1 MRYDPG
7 FSQGRVTAIRDAAR
21 GVREIEIAPE
31 RGALPYAAGSH
42 IDLRVPLEH
51 FPAKWMPVCVAK
63 MRPDKEIEPR
73 SDSIGTEKA
82 LGAGDIRSYS
92 LVGEPSGGTYRIA
105 VKAQSRSRGG
115 SLFMWSLET
124 GDRIDITSPIA
135 GFELGLAAPAYLMI
149 AGGIGITPLIGM
161 AAILARRGVPFR
173 FCYAGRSRAEMAY
186 LGELQAMLGERLQ
199 IFAADE
205 GRRIDLRRE
214 IAGLCPN
221 AELYLCGPMRLLAD
235 ARHIW
240 TEDGRAPAALRFET
254 FGSSG
259 GFESVP
265 FLVQLPRLGID
276 VRVPENVS
284 MLDALEGAGVEVLAD
299 CRRGECGLC
308 ALDVIE
314 ADGMIDHRDV
324 FFSDCEKRKS
334 RKICA
339 CVSRVSGGHIV
350 IDPPYR
356 PD

>member
-7 FSQGRVTAIRDAAR
+7 FSQGRVTAIRDVAC

-42 IDLRVPLEH
+42 IDLRVPLN
-51 FPAKWMPVCVAK
+51 V
-63 MRPDKEIEPR
+63 
-73 SDSIGTEKA
+73 
-82 LGAGDIRSYS
+82 GDIRSYS
-92 LVGEPSGGTYRIA
+92 LVGEPSGGAYRIA

-115 SLFMWSLET
+115 SLFMWSLKPD
-124 GDRIDITSPIA
+124 DRIDVTAPIA
-135 GFELGLAAPAYLMI
+135 GFELGLAAPAYLLI

-161 AAILARRGVPFR
+161 AAILARHGLPLRV
-173 FCYAGRSRAEMAY
+173 CYAGRSRAEMAY
-186 LGELQAMLGERLQ
+186 LDELHDMLGERLAV
-199 IFAADE
+199 FSGDE
-205 GRRIDLRRE
+205 GHRIDIARE
-214 IAGLCPN
+214 IASLPKE
-221 AELYLCGPMRLLAD
+221 AELYLCGPMRLLAE
-235 ARHIW
+235 ARGIW
-240 TEDGRAPAALRFET
+240 AKTGRPAAAFRFET

-259 GFESVP
+259 GFESAP

-276 VRVPENVS
+276 VPVPENVS

-314 ADGMIDHRDV
+314 ADGTIDHRDV
-324 FFSDCEKRKS
+324 FLSDNEKRES

-339 CVSRVSGGHIV
+339 CVSRVSGGRIV

>member
-7 FSQGRVTAIRDAAR
+7 FSAGRVTATRDAAC

-42 IDLRVPLEH
+42 IDLRLP
-51 FPAKWMPVCVAK
+51 
-63 MRPDKEIEPR
+63 
-73 SDSIGTEKA
+73 
-82 LGAGDIRSYS
+82 LGAGDLRSYS
-92 LVGEPSGGTYRIA
+92 LVGEPRRVTYRIA

-115 SLFMWSLET
+115 SLFMWSLKP

-135 GFELGLAAPAYLMI
+135 GFELGLAAPAYLLI

-161 AAILARRGVPFR
+161 AAILARRGVPLR

-186 LGELQAMLGERLQ
+186 LGELQAMLGERLAV
-199 IFAADE
+199 FAGDE
-205 GRRIDLRRE
+205 VCRIDLARE
-214 IAGLCPN
+214 IAALPPG
-221 AELYLCGPMRLLAD
+221 AAFYLCGPMRLLAE
-235 ARHIW
+235 ARHLW
-240 TEDGRAPAALRFET
+240 TEAARAPAALRFET

-259 GFESVP
+259 GFESLP
-265 FLVQLPRLGID
+265 FMVHLPRLGID
-276 VRVPENVS
+276 VRVAEDVS

-324 FFSDCEKRKS
+324 FFSEAEKREC

-339 CVSRVSGGHIV
+339 CVSRVSGGRIV

>member
-7 FSQGRVTAIRDAAR
+7 FSQGRVTAIRNAAD
-21 GVREIEIAPE
+21 GVREIAIAPE
-31 RGALPYAAGSH
+31 GGALPYAAGSH
-42 IDLRVPLEH
+42 IDLRLP
-51 FPAKWMPVCVAK
+51 
-63 MRPDKEIEPR
+63 
-73 SDSIGTEKA
+73 
-82 LGAGDIRSYS
+82 LGAGDTRSYS
-92 LVGEPSGGTYRIA
+92 LIGEPSGDTYRIA

-115 SLFMWSLET
+115 SLFMWSLKP

-135 GFELGLAAPAYLMI
+135 GFELGLEALAYLLI

-161 AAILARRGVPFR
+161 AAILTRRGVPLR

-186 LGELQAMLGERLQ
+186 LDELRAMLGERLQ
-199 IFAADE
+199 IFAGDE
-205 GRRIDLRRE
+205 GCRIDFARE
-214 IAGLCPN
+214 IAVMPTG
-221 AELYLCGPMRLLAD
+221 AELYLCGPMRLLAA
-235 ARHIW
+235 ARAIW
-240 TEDGRAPAALRFET
+240 AEAGRAPAALRFET

-259 GFESVP
+259 GFESLP
-265 FLVQLPRLGID
+265 FMVQLPRLGID
-276 VRVPENVS
+276 VRVAENVS

-314 ADGMIDHRDV
+314 ADGSIDHRDV
-324 FFSDCEKRKS
+324 FFSDDEKRES

-339 CVSRVSGGHIV
+339 CVSRVSGGRIV